1 MRLECTACKTKA
13 QLALKRCKHFELGY
27 VLPKAPRSI
36 PSMCPDSATSCM
48 LILSLKWM
56 EADNTTVVTRRPR
69 VLRWYSRCSAATA
82 FAMTPFL
89 HVGMGMDMDGR
100 TCGFCVD
107 TMVELDEA
115 GDFPH
120 RSDTCILFY
129 ATDRA

>member
-1 MRLECTACKTKA
+1 MFSPEAR
-13 QLALKRCKHFELGY
+13 
-27 VLPKAPRSI
+27 VLHLPDPARSYI
-36 PSMCPDSATSCM
+36 R
-48 LILSLKWM
+48 LSLGLGWM
-56 EADNTTVVTRRPR
+56 EANIIIVVTRRPR

-89 HVGMGMDMDGR
+89 HVGTGMDMDGR

-115 GDFPH
+115 GDVPP

-129 ATDRA
+129 ATD